1 MGFFLN
7 DRSLHGQFVNLR
19 SFSDAIKRLMEIR
32 ELINAYGAA
41 LYSHRNILQS
51 QITRDTTMYEAV
63 DRAFTR
69 EEKRALMQWITQF
82 GPFWD
87 DERKH
92 QLEDWFQHK
101 GNIVTDTAI
110 GEAAWCLVNHID
122 RELISLSPSDW
133 EYTPISVD
141 WVIDENTMES
151 VNISNYWLFISLEDN
166 LKSRPPSYTSW
177 EGVEAFVTR
186 RFSNLT
192 YLEDAF
198 APLVGHPF
206 SYAAAARIISLLGT
220 LNRYVTCFDGDGQRT
235 AEGNEI
241 YQTFFTGGEL
251 FSDSSATEKND
262 FRNALSF
269 RHPTDHDQQLFC
281 PYHGKIKHLQL
292 RLHFSWPIRAEEPV
306 FIVYIGSK
314 ITKR

>member
-1 MGFFLN
+1 
-7 DRSLHGQFVNLR
+7 
-19 SFSDAIKRLMEIR
+19 MEIR

-63 DRAFTR
+63 DRAFTL
-69 EEKRALMQWITQF
+69 EEKRALMQWITHF

-92 QLEDWFQHK
+92 QPEDWFQHK

-141 WVIDENTMES
+141 WVMDESAVES
-151 VNISNYWLFISLEDN
+151 VKIANYWLFISLEDN
-166 LKSRPPSYTSW
+166 LKSRPRPYTSW
-177 EGVEAFVTR
+177 DGLEAFVTH
-186 RFSNLT
+186 RFKNLT

-198 APLVGHPF
+198 APIVGHPF
-206 SYAAAARIISLLGT
+206 SPAAAKRIIFLLGI
-220 LNRYVTCFDGDGQRT
+220 LNHYVTCFDSDGQRT
-235 AEGNEI
+235 EEGNEI
-241 YQTFFTGGEL
+241 YQKFFTGGEL
-251 FSDSSATEKND
+251 FSDSSDTEKTD
-262 FRNALSF
+262 FRKALSF
-269 RHPTDHDQQLFC
+269 RNPIDHDQPLFC
-281 PYHGKIKHLQL
+281 PYHGKIKHQQI
-292 RLHFSWPIRAEEPV
+292 RLHFSWPIRAKEPV
-306 FIVYIGSK
+306 FIAYIGTK